1 MARNVSFG
9 RVAELFGSAL
19 KARGSVSG
27 ALGVSVL
34 VADDAPAWLV
44 AAVRDSLLPEQ
55 EGAQVRVARLAAG
68 TELAQADLALVCV
81 GPAEAGEDEAVRA
94 YASSGIPVCV
104 VAESSLDA
112 PGVELPEALAPYA
125 SLVAASDAP
134 ALLEKLADWVLDSAP
149 DPICAAA
156 NFPFCRDAEVA
167 RLTNRCA
174 FENAAVGAVDLVRG
188 ADLPIM
194 ASNQAKL
201 VLDIAA
207 AMGSSPDALTAA
219 ELAGVVGAAFAYRG
233 VARVAC
239 RGVGPLAFL
248 VRAAVAY
255 GGTALTGYVAS
266 QLAEGGVGALVES
279 AAAGAR
285 EVALRAAEAASGAR
299 ARARGTDG
307 AAPAAALPGRLED
320 AAGYVTY
327 SRGEK

>member
-149 DPICAAA
+149 DPICA
-156 NFPFCRDAEVA
+156 
-167 RLTNRCA
+167 
-174 FENAAVGAVDLVRG
+174 
-188 ADLPIM
+188 DLPIM
-194 ASNQAKL
+194 ATNQAKL

-207 AMGSSPDALTAA
+207 ARGSSPDALTAA

-266 QLAEGGVGALVES
+266 QLAEGGVGALAES

-299 ARARGTDG
+299 ARARGTNG
-307 AAPAAALPGRLED
+307 AAPAAALPGRSED

-327 SRGEK
+327 SRGAK

>member
-9 RVAELFGSAL
+9 RVAELVSSAL
-19 KARGSVSG
+19 KAQGSVSG
-27 ALGVSVL
+27 DLSVSVL
-34 VADDAPAWLV
+34 VADDAPAWL
-44 AAVRDSLLPEQ
+44 ARAVRDSLLPEQ
-55 EGAQVRVARLAAG
+55 EGAQVRVARLAVG

-112 PGVELPEALAPYA
+112 PGLELPEALAPYA
-125 SLVAASDAP
+125 SLVAASEAP
-134 ALLEKLADWVLDSAP
+134 ALLEKLADWLLDNAS

-174 FENAAVGAVDLVRG
+174 LENAVVGAVDLVRG

-201 VLDIAA
+201 ALDVAA
-207 AMGSSPDALTAA
+207 ARGRTQDALTAA
-219 ELAGVVGAAFAYRG
+219 GLAGVVAAAFAYRG

-239 RGVGPLAFL
+239 RGAGPLAFL

-255 GGTALTGYVAS
+255 GGTALTGLVAS
-266 QLAEGGVGALVES
+266 ELSEGGVGGLAES
-279 AAAGAR
+279 AAAAAR
-285 EVALRAAEAASGAR
+285 EVVLRAAEAAGARTKAAEAGASGAR
-299 ARARGTDG
+299 R
-307 AAPAAALPGRLED
+307 ALPGRED
-320 AAGYVTY
+320 GSDYVIY
-327 SRGEK
+327 ERGEK